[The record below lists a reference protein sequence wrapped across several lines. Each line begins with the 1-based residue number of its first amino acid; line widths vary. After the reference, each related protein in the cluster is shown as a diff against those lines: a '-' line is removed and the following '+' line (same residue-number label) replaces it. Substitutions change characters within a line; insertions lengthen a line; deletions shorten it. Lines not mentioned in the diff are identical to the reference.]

1 MAVQEQ
7 LPLGGAPPGS
17 SAAGRADGA
26 GAARRGRGVVVTGA
40 RPGGRAG
47 MAVRTVGMED
57 LLGRRLA
64 AAEARCAPR
73 ALHAAGPMEIPLPG
87 PRVSVIGSR
96 NAPDSGLAAARAVSR
111 ALSGAGAVVVSGLAA
126 GVDAAA
132 HREAIDSG
140 GRTIAVIGTPLER
153 SYPASNAGLQEEIVR
168 GHLAVSQF
176 EEGSPVSRSNFV
188 RRNTTMALLSDAT
201 VVASAT
207 GSSSGTRHHALDAI
221 RLGRPL
227 FLHRSVVSGPAA
239 SWAGGLV
246 GRGAVLVD
254 GPEDVVGRVR
264 RE

>member
-1 MAVQEQ
+1 MQER
-7 LPLGGAPPGS
+7 LPLGEDGLGLPG
-17 SAAGRADGA
+17 AGRADRIGATAGRGA
-26 GAARRGRGVVVTGA
+26 GAGTAARS
-40 RPGGRAG
+40 AG
-47 MAVRTVGMED
+47 RTVDAEA

-64 AAEARCAPR
+64 RAEAGCAPR
-73 ALHAAGPMEIPLPG
+73 VLHAAGPMEIPLPG
-87 PRVSVIGSR
+87 PRVSIVGSR
-96 NAPDSGLAAARAVSR
+96 NAPDSGLAVARAMSR
-111 ALSGAGAVVVSGLAA
+111 ALSEAGAVVVSGLAA

-153 SYPASNAGLQEEIVR
+153 SHPASNAGLQAEIMR

-176 EEGSPVSRSNFV
+176 AAGSPVSRSNFV

-207 GSSSGTRHHALDAI
+207 GSSSGTRHHARDAI

-239 SWAGGLV
+239 SWAGGMV
-246 GRGAVLVD
+246 ESGAVLVD
-254 GPEDVVGRVR
+254 GPEDVVGGIPRG
-264 RE
+264 

>member
-1 MAVQEQ
+1 MAVQERLQ
-7 LPLGGAPPGS
+7 LGGTESGLFD
-17 SAAGRADGA
+17 AGRAGSSGATAGRGA
-26 GAARRGRGVVVTGA
+26 GAGT
-40 RPGGRAG
+40 
-47 MAVRTVGMED
+47 AVRSAGRTVDAEA

-64 AAEARCAPR
+64 GAEAGCAPLV
-73 ALHAAGPMEIPLPG
+73 LHTAGPMEVPLPG

-96 NAPDSGLAAARAVSR
+96 NAPESGLAVARAMSR
-111 ALSGAGAVVVSGLAA
+111 ALSEAGAVVVSGLAA

-132 HREAIDSG
+132 HRGAIDSG

-153 SYPASNAGLQEEIVR
+153 SYPASNAGLQAEIMR

-176 EEGSPVSRSNFV
+176 AAGSPVSRSNFV

-207 GSSSGTRHHALDAI
+207 GSSSGTRHHARDAL

-239 SWAGGLV
+239 SWAGEMV

-254 GPEDVVGRVR
+254 GPEDVVGGIPRG
-264 RE
+264 